1 MDAVRSLSGGGV
13 SVVVGLVD
21 SRLDDAVVGAGVDVT
36 IQNGTC
42 VQRYAVVPHTVVR
55 EKFLSAGYGHR
66 FHVLMSA

>member
-1 MDAVRSLSGGGV
+1 VDVVWSLSGGGV

-55 EKFLSAGYGHR
+55 EKFLSAGYGH
-66 FHVLMSA
+66 